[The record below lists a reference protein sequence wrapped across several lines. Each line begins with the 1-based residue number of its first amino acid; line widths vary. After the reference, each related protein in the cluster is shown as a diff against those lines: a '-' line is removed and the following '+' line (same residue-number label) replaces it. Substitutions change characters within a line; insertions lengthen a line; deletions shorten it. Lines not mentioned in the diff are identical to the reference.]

1 MFCDFIATRAYNIAT
16 GSFGNLGCSGGD
28 TISAFK
34 YIIANGGIDK
44 ASYYPYK
51 AKVTDAT
58 DATEV
63 PLLCVEYVKV
73 IASRDGGSSSLVP
86 KLLFSVPV

>member
-58 DATEV
+58 EV
-63 PLLCVEYVKV
+63 PLLCVDSGICESNCLK
-73 IASRDGGSSSLVP
+73 RWW
-86 KLLFSVPV
+86 KF

>member
-1 MFCDFIATRAYNIAT
+1 MYVCIYNIAT
-16 GSFGNLGCSGGD
+16 GSFGNLGCNGGD

-58 DATEV
+58 SHTDTY
-63 PLLCVEYVKV
+63 LNYV
-73 IASRDGGSSSLVP
+73 
-86 KLLFSVPV
+86 